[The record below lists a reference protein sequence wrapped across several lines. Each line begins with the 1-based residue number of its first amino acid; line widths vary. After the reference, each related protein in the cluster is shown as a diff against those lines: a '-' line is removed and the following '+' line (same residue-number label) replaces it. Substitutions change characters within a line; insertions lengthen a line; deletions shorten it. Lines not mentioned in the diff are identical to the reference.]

1 MCSYCILE
9 IWPCGEY
16 SQKRGSLETMNV
28 TVGWCCGHQQFRCGA
43 KDIANGLEEHWMFSG
58 ALPGMG
64 HTRGLGKDLEF
75 SFHLLSLSAYGINM
89 KDYDLEGK
97 DHI

>member
-1 MCSYCILE
+1 
-9 IWPCGEY
+9 
-16 SQKRGSLETMNV
+16 
-28 TVGWCCGHQQFRCGA
+28 
-43 KDIANGLEEHWMFSG
+43 MFSG

-64 HTRGLGKDLEF
+64 HTRGTGKDLEF